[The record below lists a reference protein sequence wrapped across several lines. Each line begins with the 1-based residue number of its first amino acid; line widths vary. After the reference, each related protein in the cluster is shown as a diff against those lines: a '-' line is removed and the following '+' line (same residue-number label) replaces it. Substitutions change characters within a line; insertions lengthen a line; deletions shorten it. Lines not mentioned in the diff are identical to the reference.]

1 MVGDEGAGEEL
12 TVGRL
17 ARRFGLARSTLLY
30 YDRIGVL
37 RPSARSAAG
46 YRLYDAG
53 DVERLARVCHFREVG
68 LPLDV
73 VRGLLDGPDDV
84 TSALA
89 ERLVALDR
97 QAAELERQRQAIL
110 AYLGG
115 DGTRRAEQFTALLA
129 AVGVDA
135 DQRARWHAAF
145 EQADPA
151 EHQALLEFL
160 RLPPG
165 AVSRIREAS
174 RMGQRRSRSTSVS

>member
-129 AVGVDA
+129 AVA
-135 DQRARWHAAF
+135 WRLRARLPQTGLLRP
-145 EQADPA
+145 EG
-151 EHQALLEFL
+151 HQ
-160 RLPPG
+160 G
-165 AVSRIREAS
+165 AVSIAHVLQIVALT
-174 RMGQRRSRSTSVS
+174 MQAHAGCPVTLYTAV